1 MGCEVAGWEGA
12 GRVRALFTIWARVE
26 RRFLDTE
33 ALRAGDLFAGELVKG
48 FIGRHDPCDCAWSEA

>member
-1 MGCEVAGWEGA
+1 MGRELAGREGA